1 MRRGPAPILF
11 SILVLPYGASFGYVS
26 VALPFLAT
34 SHGVSVEA
42 IGAVVAAAYLPHGIK
57 FLWAPL
63 VDTTLRQ
70 KTWYL
75 IALALVGL
83 GTVASAAMP
92 LQASTLGALT
102 AVVLLSQ
109 IGLTLMGM
117 TCENFLAHDV
127 PDDEKGRA
135 AGWYQ
140 AGSFIGNGVG
150 GGAALW
156 LSQKLPAPW
165 QVGGTLAV
173 LMLACSAPLLV
184 LAEPVQKEGR
194 RLGRALRAL
203 GVDLKKLATSRVGLL
218 GALVCLSPIG
228 TGAAG
233 NYWAAVAGSW
243 HASADMVALVT
254 GALGGIISGIGCLGG
269 GWLADR
275 MNRRVA
281 YTVAGAFTALSGLAM
296 AFAPRAPWSYALF
309 TLLYSFLNGVAFAAF
324 SSFVLE
330 TIGRGAAATKYNI
343 FASLANLAISYVTRL
358 DGVAHGRWGATG
370 LLIGD
375 AALTGAGIV
384 VVTLVAVTLM
394 KRGPQPALA
403 IPIGQETPVP
413 PSPQ

>member
-11 SILVLPYGASFGYVS
+11 GILILPYGASFGYVS

-42 IGAVVAAAYLPHGIK
+42 IGAVVAAAFLPHGIK
-57 FLWAPL
+57 FLWAPV

-70 KTWYL
+70 KTWYM

-83 GTVASAAMP
+83 GTVASSAMP
-92 LQASTLGALT
+92 LQASALGALT
-102 AVVLLSQ
+102 LVVVLSQ

-117 TCENFLAHDV
+117 TCENFLAHGV
-127 PDDEKGRA
+127 PDDEKGVA

-140 AGSFIGNGVG
+140 AGAFIGNGVG

-156 LSQKLPAPW
+156 LSQKLRSPW
-165 QVGGTLAV
+165 QVGGTLAL
-173 LMLACSAPLLV
+173 LMLGCSAPLLV
-184 LAEPVQKEGR
+184 LPEPVVQKGR
-194 RLGRALRAL
+194 TLGLALRTL
-203 GVDLKKLATSRVGLL
+203 GADLARLATSRVGLL

-228 TGAAG
+228 AGAAG
-233 NYWAAVAGSW
+233 NYWAAIADSW
-243 HASADMVALVT
+243 HASAAMVALVT
-254 GALGGIISGIGCLGG
+254 GALGGVVSGIGCLGG

-281 YTVAGAFTALSGLAM
+281 YTVAGGVTALTGVVM
-296 AFAPRAPWSYALF
+296 AFAPRAPWSYAFF

-330 TIGRGAAATKYNI
+330 TIGRGSAATKYNI

-358 DGVAHGRWGATG
+358 DGAAHGRWGAKG
-370 LLIGD
+370 LLLGD

-384 VVTLVAVTLM
+384 VVTLVAVTLTT
-394 KRGPQPALA
+394 KNAGAQPAVA
-403 IPIGQETPVP
+403 S
-413 PSPQ
+413 SP